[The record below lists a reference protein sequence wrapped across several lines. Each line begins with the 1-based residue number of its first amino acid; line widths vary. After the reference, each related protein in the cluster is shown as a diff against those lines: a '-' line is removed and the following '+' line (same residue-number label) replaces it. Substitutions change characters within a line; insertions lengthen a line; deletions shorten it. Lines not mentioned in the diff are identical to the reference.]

1 MSTLIQ
7 KKICLLGDFSVGKTS
22 LTERY
27 VYNRFSERY
36 LSTIGVKIS
45 KKSLAIAQDST
56 LNMLIWDLAGSEEFS
71 GVQSIYLQGTQG
83 AIFVCDLTRPE
94 TLSSL
99 KKYHEQ
105 LEAISPGI
113 PIVVAGNKVDLE
125 DMQEITF
132 AALKEQVRDFNTV
145 AIIMTSAKTG
155 KDVEKAFEELAK
167 HLV

>member
-22 LTERY
+22 LVERY

-45 KKSLAIAQDST
+45 RKSIAVARGVN
-56 LNMLIWDLAGSEEFS
+56 LNMLIWDLAGSEKFS
-71 GVQSIYLQGTQG
+71 GVQSVYLQGTLG

-99 KKYHEQ
+99 AKYYEQ

-113 PIVVAGNKVDLE
+113 PIILAGNKTDLKNKQKLTQADLE
-125 DMQEITF
+125 QE
-132 AALKEQVRDFNTV
+132 AQKFNTASV
-145 AIIMTSAKTG
+145 IMTSAKTG
-155 KDVEKAFEELAK
+155 KDVEMAFEKLAQ
-167 HLV
+167 HLI

>member
-22 LTERY
+22 LVERY
-27 VYNRFSERY
+27 VYNRFSGRY

-45 KKSLAIAQDST
+45 RKSIDIIPDAKV
-56 LNMLIWDLAGSEEFS
+56 NMLIWDLAGSEEFS

-83 AIFVCDLTRPE
+83 AIFVCDLTRPD

-99 KKYHEQ
+99 EKYHQQ
-105 LEAISPGI
+105 LEAIRPGI
-113 PIVVAGNKVDLE
+113 PIILAGNKADLE
-125 DMQEITF
+125 DERELTQ
-132 AALKEQVRDFNTV
+132 ALLEEQARHFNAV
-145 AIIMTSAKTG
+145 AVIMTSAKTG
-155 KDVEKAFEELAK
+155 QDVQNAFEELAK